1 MKTRK
6 LAILVLASGLT
17 LSLLLSANQ
26 KAEKQEQA
34 AKGKESKVVIIPA
47 QVKKVFEEGMQTRK
61 VRSDIPFTVVR
72 DLYFPAGQNFYTVI
86 LFKVKNADLGFAP
99 IGGAAAKKKEEA
111 LTAFETEASKLQARS
126 HLFMQFN
133 KIENGA
139 PEEVSQ
145 EVYVPINM
153 QEESSSYEPEKMD
166 IYTAGYPLTSG
177 QYLLSMAICSQKL
190 EKIGTQYYEFSLPDL
205 ASLTDKLETTP
216 LFFVNNQEYM
226 DSAERKPTAH
236 KESFTY
242 SIMNI
247 ELNIDRVFAP
257 GESLGLFFYIF
268 GAQPDENGKFNIE
281 VAYDVLKEGEK
292 AILFAPGQYD
302 SPLIIQELP
311 LKKTVLIKSE
321 SGDTTE
327 ERNAEPGKYT
337 LSLTI
342 TDKISGKSVS
352 KSIDFEV
359 K

>member
-17 LSLLLSANQ
+17 LSLLLLPNL

-34 AKGKESKVVIIPA
+34 TKTQESKVVIIPA
-47 QVKKVFEEGMQTRK
+47 QVKKVFEEGMQARE

-72 DLYFPAGQNFYTVI
+72 HLYFPAGQNFYTVI

-99 IGGAAAKKKEEA
+99 IGGAPAKKKEEA
-111 LTAFETEASKLQARS
+111 LSAFETEASKLQARS

-133 KIENGA
+133 KIENGT
-139 PEEVSQ
+139 PGEVSQ
-145 EVYVPINM
+145 EVYVPINL
-153 QEESSSYEPEKMD
+153 QEESSAYEPEKMD

-177 QYLLSMAICSQKL
+177 QYLLSLAICSQKL

-205 ASLTDKLETTP
+205 ASLTDRLETTP
-216 LFFVNNQEYM
+216 IFFVNNQEYM
-226 DSAERKPTAH
+226 DSAERKPTLH
-236 KESFTY
+236 KDSFTY

-247 ELNIDRVFAP
+247 ELNINRVFAP

-311 LKKTVLIKSE
+311 LVKTVLVKSE
-321 SGDTTE
+321 SGETTE
-327 ERNAEPGKYT
+327 KRNAEPGKYT
-337 LSLTI
+337 LSLTL